1 MAGDPPGGAGAEGG
15 PLRAGVLLG
24 LLYGLAAAG
33 TSAVAVVLPAAGADL
48 RAGTGDT
55 AWVLTGYAV
64 AFGVTTAL
72 FGRAADARGPR
83 GPLLAGVALLAGGAL
98 AGALAPSLPVLVAAR
113 VVQGAGAGAA
123 LGVVGAVVVIVSSL
137 GPLAGGIVAAAV
149 GWRGAVALPAAAL
162 LLLPGVVSLARGS
175 GSGERVDGVGA
186 ALTVLT
192 AVGPVLLL
200 QGVAAGPGVALAEA
214 LCFAAGAPALV
225 AHVRR
230 RPDGFLP
237 RAVVTDRVV
246 VRTALAGLTLPAA
259 YFAALLAVPA
269 LLAERQGWDA
279 LATGLALVPAAV
291 TGALASRAG
300 GRWVP
305 RAGTGRVAGA
315 GLGLAAAGTLLCA
328 AFPGAPLPAVAGV
341 AAITAGYGLAQPAL
355 LGAVAG
361 ATDPAL
367 RGIALGVFTLLF
379 LVGGAVGSALVGGT
393 AEVLG
398 LPAGLAAVAALPAAG
413 AVVILTGRARADRPG
428 GSPAAS
434 REGPDREEEQGG

>member
-1 MAGDPPGGAGAEGG
+1 M
-15 PLRAGVLLG
+15 
-24 LLYGLAAAG
+24 
-33 TSAVAVVLPAAGADL
+33 
-48 RAGTGDT
+48 
-55 AWVLTGYAV
+55 
-64 AFGVTTAL
+64 
-72 FGRAADARGPR
+72 
-83 GPLLAGVALLAGGAL
+83 
-98 AGALAPSLPVLVAAR
+98 
-113 VVQGAGAGAA
+113 
-123 LGVVGAVVVIVSSL
+123 
-137 GPLAGGIVAAAV
+137 
-149 GWRGAVALPAAAL
+149 
-162 LLLPGVVSLARGS
+162 
-175 GSGERVDGVGA
+175 
-186 ALTVLT
+186 LT

-200 QGVAAGPGVALAEA
+200 QGVAAGPGVALAGA

-315 GLGLAAAGTLLCA
+315 GLGLAAA
-328 AFPGAPLPAVAGV
+328 
-341 AAITAGYGLAQPAL
+341 
-355 LGAVAG
+355 
-361 ATDPAL
+361 
-367 RGIALGVFTLLF
+367 LF